1 ERRARRRSN
10 GGCAQHGAA
19 GRAAGAGRGR
29 VPAGGR
35 IRRQRPGPAP
45 RCGHRG
51 VAPPPPGT
59 RRRPE
64 TAPAGGE
71 RRRSPAPCLLSPKE
85 SGERADPTN
94 MHPRIEQTM
103 SQATTTPVP
112 AANGDADT
120 GEFLTF
126 VLGEEEYG
134 VDILRV
140 QEIRSY
146 DAVTRLPD
154 APDYI
159 KGVINLR
166 GIIVPVVDMR
176 LKFRLA

>member
-1 ERRARRRSN
+1 
-10 GGCAQHGAA
+10 A
-19 GRAAGAGRGR
+19 GRTAGAGRGR

-35 IRRQRPGPAP
+35 IRRQRPEPAP

-103 SQATTTPVP
+103 TQATTTPVP

-120 GEFLTF
+120 GEL
-126 VLGEEEYG
+126 
-134 VDILRV
+134 DRN
-140 QEIRSY
+140 S
-146 DAVTRLPD
+146 
-154 APDYI
+154 
-159 KGVINLR
+159 
-166 GIIVPVVDMR
+166 VV
-176 LKFRLA
+176 